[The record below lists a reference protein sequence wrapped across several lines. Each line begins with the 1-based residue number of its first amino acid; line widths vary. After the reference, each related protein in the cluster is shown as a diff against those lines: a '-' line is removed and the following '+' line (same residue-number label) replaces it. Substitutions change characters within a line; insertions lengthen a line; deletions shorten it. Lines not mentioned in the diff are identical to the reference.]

1 MRILYVED
9 NLANLALVQRLARI
23 GNHEIISH
31 PDGEAALAHF
41 QQDKPD
47 LILMDIQLKGA
58 LNGLDVVKKLREQ
71 GHKTPI
77 IAVTAYAMLGDRERC
92 LQAGCNEYLPK
103 PLPVEQ
109 LVEFFERFD
118 PKRAA
123 PAVVQTAPTVNVPEP
138 KADGAEKQSVVT
150 VSLPPT
156 EKTAGA
162 GNQEQVATTAPPT
175 MNAPVANGDSNPGR
189 PEIKPDVPTSA
200 GNVLANPPAPNHPD
214 SPVTAASAGEPTPEI
229 AKRPADTDIAGTR
242 ASQNTDEQSD
252 TASSEPP
259 AAGKPKTTPG

>member
-92 LQAGCNEYLPK
+92 LQAGCDEYLPK

-118 PKRAA
+118 PKRAVQSV
-123 PAVVQTAPTVNVPEP
+123 PQTAATG
-138 KADGAEKQSVVT
+138 DCTEKQST
-150 VSLPPT
+150 ITASLPPAERAIT
-156 EKTAGA
+156 TTGVGQVTAA
-162 GNQEQVATTAPPT
+162 VPVTTHD
-175 MNAPVANGDSNPGR
+175 PVANSNPNHAI
-189 PEIKPDVPTSA
+189 PEIRPGAATNVEDAPMSQPTPNST
-200 GNVLANPPAPNHPD
+200 GTPITVANAD
-214 SPVTAASAGEPTPEI
+214 EPTPENTGRS
-229 AKRPADTDIAGTR
+229 AETGA
-242 ASQNTDEQSD
+242 ASREPP
-252 TASSEPP
+252 TASESN
-259 AAGKPKTTPG
+259 TTPG